1 MGNTKV
7 VAICNQKGGVGKT
20 TTVISLG
27 AGLAEK
33 GYRVLLIDLD
43 DSGNPSLTKALGVKD
58 EETTVTDLLLAS
70 LLKEDI
76 AAVAERAIQPHSEGM
91 DVIAAD
97 NKLPGI
103 PDAMGMVPGIDKR
116 FVLKKVMDIIKE
128 KYSYDYIL
136 IDSAP
141 FLNIMTVNIFV
152 VADKLIITSQP
163 QIASEAGIEELL
175 ITAENVRAD
184 ANPGLAVMGV
194 IITMMDNRTK
204 YNRGKALE
212 MAEAYNERK
221 IRVFESRI
229 PRSVAAEQCME
240 EKISVLKYQP
250 KGKVAT
256 AYRAFVEEFLEG

>member
-128 KYSYDYIL
+128 K
-136 IDSAP
+136 
-141 FLNIMTVNIFV
+141 
-152 VADKLIITSQP
+152 
-163 QIASEAGIEELL
+163 LL
-175 ITAENVRAD
+175 HICFR
-184 ANPGLAVMGV
+184 
-194 IITMMDNRTK
+194 
-204 YNRGKALE
+204 
-212 MAEAYNERK
+212 
-221 IRVFESRI
+221 
-229 PRSVAAEQCME
+229 
-240 EKISVLKYQP
+240 
-250 KGKVAT
+250 
-256 AYRAFVEEFLEG
+256 